1 MLSLKKCREILGEK
15 AKHLTDEQLDSV
27 RKALIRLAEINVKM
41 INENKSKKDEE
52 RMECRKPKLEES

>member
-1 MLSLKKCREILGEK
+1 MLSLKRCREILGEK

-27 RKALIRLAEINVKM
+27 RQALIRLAEINVKM

-52 RMECRKPKLEES
+52 SSDNV